1 MLINLMVFGL
11 GILRGSFNV
20 SQKSE
25 SLLWNKKKLEIRIQR
40 YLERQILTQFR
51 YKCDSPVLDKLCG
64 IRVKFFPSFIK
75 HVKIIFTQWVTTLLC
90 SHIEIF
96 QDDSDVHVD
105 HDQE

>member
-11 GILRGSFNV
+11 GILRGSFSV

-40 YLERQILTQFR
+40 NLERKILIQFG
-51 YKCDSPVLDKLCG
+51 YKWNSPVLDKLCG
-64 IRVKFFPSFIK
+64 IRVKLFPSFIK
-75 HVKIIFTQWVTTLLC
+75 HLKIIFTQWVTTLLC

-96 QDDSDVHVD
+96 QDDSYVHVD
-105 HDQE
+105 HNQE